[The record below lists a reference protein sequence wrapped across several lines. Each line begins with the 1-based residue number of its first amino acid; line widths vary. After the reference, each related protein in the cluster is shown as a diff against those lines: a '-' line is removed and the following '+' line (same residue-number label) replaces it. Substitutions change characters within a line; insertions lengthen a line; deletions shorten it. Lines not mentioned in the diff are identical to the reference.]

1 MPRLRSM
8 GAMTDHGDS
17 NFSRDNVLYIKA
29 MYPFLISGR
38 FAKDRVYID
47 LVARILVA
55 AYRIL
60 SCGR

>member
-1 MPRLRSM
+1 MPRLWSM
-8 GAMTDHGDS
+8 GTMTDHGDN
-17 NFSRDNVLYIKA
+17 NFSRDNVLYIK
-29 MYPFLISGR
+29 PCIPSFISGR

-47 LVARILVA
+47 LVAGVLVA